1 MGSIEVL
8 EREFAGEDESFLIRL
23 RIDRVWDRDAF
34 TRLEQAMREVCAAYE
49 ERDQLPRWL
58 ADGFYY
64 ASVFVRS
71 WTGHPSFRRP
81 ENEDYYDAC
90 LQRLDD
96 LASWFF
102 SGDSPRVAEYAWPQL

>member
-1 MGSIEVL
+1 MHIC
-8 EREFAGEDESFLIRL
+8 
-23 RIDRVWDRDAF
+23 
-34 TRLEQAMREVCAAYE
+34 MREACAAYE

-58 ADGFYY
+58 VDGFSF
-64 ASVFVRS
+64 ASLFVRS

-81 ENEDYYDAC
+81 ESEEYYEAC

-102 SGDSPRVAEYAWPQL
+102 SGRSPYVAEYAWLPL